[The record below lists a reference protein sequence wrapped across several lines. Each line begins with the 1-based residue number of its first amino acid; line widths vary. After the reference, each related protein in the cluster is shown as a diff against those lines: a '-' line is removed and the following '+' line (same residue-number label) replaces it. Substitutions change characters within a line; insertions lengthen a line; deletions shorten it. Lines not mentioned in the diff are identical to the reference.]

1 MSKSRIPFTDVPQ
14 LTLRL
19 GSKLRHAHIQENN
32 DVYFECNIRASP
44 WVSEIGWK
52 FEDRELHT
60 NTTNGIIVSNQSLVL
75 QKVQRSSRG
84 KYTCFATNSEGT
96 GESNDVFLRVQCKTT
111 TYILY
116 MMQNLYL

>member
-1 MSKSRIPFTDVPQ
+1 MNSFLTDVPQ

-52 FEDRELHT
+52 FEDKELHT
-60 NTTNGIIVSNQSLVL
+60 NTTTGIIVSNQSLVL

-84 KYTCFATNSEGT
+84 KYTCTATNSEGT
-96 GESNDVFLRVQCKTT
+96 GESNDVFLRVQCKFI
-111 TYILY
+111 YILL
-116 MMQNLYL
+116 NL